1 VTAEVKLRVVC
12 GAKQIRKG
20 RFYFSMTKDKT
31 GSENA
36 LSKRGGAA
44 PAEGAAM
51 SSRSEIAAFLTAA
64 KSVVPASAGGSGR
77 LAFALDATMSR
88 QPTWDSACKLQAE
101 MFDAVGKTAA
111 LSVQLVYFRARRM
124 PGLALGQRHPPTGR
138 SDDRID
144 CRGGQTQIGRVLRHV
159 ADEAKVTSRSVRW
172 SISAMR
178 WKRTSTSLPWWPE
191 SWRCRKVP
199 CFMFH
204 EGHDPAAAV
213 GFREIARV
221 TGGAY
226 VRFDQNAA
234 SELASAA
241 RAVAA
246 YATGGTACAGEVRR
260 ISGAPAARA
269 IAINARRAAEPGG
282 HESDCPL
289 FWRPAGPGRCRRW
302 PDERQSVRPLARA
315 LRFGLPVGLG
325 AYRP

>member
-1 VTAEVKLRVVC
+1 MGIMA
-12 GAKQIRKG
+12 
-20 RFYFSMTKDKT
+20 KDKT
-31 GSENA
+31 GHDRNA
-36 LSKRGGAA
+36 LSRQGAVTPAGGAS
-44 PAEGAAM
+44 M

-111 LSVQLVYFRARRM
+111 LSVQLVYFR
-124 PGLALGQRHPPTGR
+124 GLGECRASRWVNDTRQLADLMT
-138 SDDRID
+138 RID

-159 ADEAKVTSRSVRW
+159 ADEAKDRPV
-172 SISAMR
+172 SALVYIGDAMEEDID
-178 WKRTSTSLPWWPE
+178 KLAVVAGE
-191 SWRCRKVP
+191 LALRKVP

-234 SELASAA
+234 SELASLL
-241 RAVAA
+241 RAVAT
-246 YATGGTACAGEVRR
+246 YATGGRPALEK
-260 ISGAPAARA
+260 SGGSAARLLL
-269 IAINARRAAEPGG
+269 EQ
-282 HESDCPL
+282 L
-289 FWRPAGPGRCRRW
+289 GPGK
-302 PDERQSVRPLARA
+302 P
-315 LRFGLPVGLG
+315 GTGGG
-325 AYRP
+325 AGRS